1 MTHAKQQLGGTKPS
15 GCKLLGLPWDRE
27 QDVLRVVLTVE
38 ENSSTTKRSILSQL
52 AKVYD
57 PLGLASPNT
66 LNGKLLYRDICD
78 TKVPW
83 DTQLPEPLLK
93 RWTGWSNTLTDDL
106 MVPRALAPYH
116 QPISE
121 ITLHAFGDAS
131 IHGVSAAV
139 YAVVQQT
146 QGLTQGLVCAKS
158 RIAKRNL
165 TIPRLELIAGHM
177 AVNLVTNVQKALRKD
192 PVGIHC
198 WLDSTV
204 ALYWIKGK
212 GEYRQF
218 VANRVHKIQQFS
230 EVSWHHVPTSEN
242 PADLGSRG
250 QNVVNSQ
257 LWKKGPTWLSN
268 PPKWPQDVLL
278 SPSPESLAE
287 AKTTR
292 EILTTAMT
300 ENDALD
306 HLLDKYPLK
315 TVLRI
320 GAWIYRFIYN
330 CQKNPGRKQQGPI
343 STQEVEQ
350 QKLWWIKQAQKAA
363 QHSSQFQADQLQ
375 LNLQLNGQQV
385 LECRGR
391 IIGEYPIYLPDNHSF
406 TQKLVF
412 QAHLA
417 TLHGGVGLTMAKV
430 REKYWVPRLRR
441 LVKKMRGTCN
451 GCKRL
456 RAKPYPAP
464 PPGNLPST
472 RTEGSTPFQVVG
484 VDFAGPIRYKST
496 PKTESKAYLVLYVC
510 SLTRAVHLDLLKSLE
525 VREFIPSLKRFIAR
539 RGRSKVIYSDNGA
552 TFKAAAKWLQKVQK
566 DEQFHKFLADSSIKW
581 QFNLSRAP
589 WWGGQFERLIGL
601 FKSASIGNAMLR
613 WAELEEVVLDV
624 EVALNN
630 RPLGYLEDDVELPVL
645 TPHSMLHMNPSY
657 LPELEAYHVP
667 DKDLRKRA
675 KYLNKCKEVM
685 WNRWTR
691 EYLRSLREQHRQAG
705 GEQTCHPNIGDIVI
719 VKDENKNRHL
729 WKLGIV
735 SKLIKGKDGIV
746 RGAQLK
752 TTNGSIERPI
762 QLLYHLELTCDR
774 QANTV
779 LNPTAPEFRPLSS
792 RPRRDAAVAA
802 TVRMQ
807 DIAAQE

>member
-1 MTHAKQQLGGTKPS
+1 
-15 GCKLLGLPWDRE
+15 
-27 QDVLRVVLTVE
+27 
-38 ENSSTTKRSILSQL
+38 
-52 AKVYD
+52 
-57 PLGLASPNT
+57 
-66 LNGKLLYRDICD
+66 
-78 TKVPW
+78 
-83 DTQLPEPLLK
+83 
-93 RWTGWSNTLTDDL
+93 
-106 MVPRALAPYH
+106 
-116 QPISE
+116 
-121 ITLHAFGDAS
+121 
-131 IHGVSAAV
+131 
-139 YAVVQQT
+139 
-146 QGLTQGLVCAKS
+146 
-158 RIAKRNL
+158 
-165 TIPRLELIAGHM
+165 M
-177 AVNLVTNVQKALRKD
+177 AVNLVTNVQKALRTD

-257 LWKKGPTWLSN
+257 LWKKSPTWLSD
-268 PPKWPQDVLL
+268 PPKWPQGVLL

-350 QKLWWIKQAQKAA
+350 QELWWIKQAQKAA
-363 QHSSQFQADQLQ
+363 QNSSQFQADQLQ

-391 IIGEYPIYLPDNHSF
+391 IIGEYPIYLPDNHPF

-441 LVKKMRGTCN
+441 LVKKIRGTCN
-451 GCKRL
+451 GCKRF
-456 RAKPYPAP
+456 REKPYPAP
-464 PPGNLPST
+464 PLGNLPST
-472 RTEGSTPFQVVG
+472 RTQGSTPFQVVG
-484 VDFAGPIRYKST
+484 VDFAGPIRSKST
-496 PKTESKAYLVLYVC
+496 PKTESKAYLVLYAC

-525 VREFIPSLKRFIAR
+525 VREFIPSLKRFIAQ
-539 RGRSKVIYSDNGA
+539 RGRSEIIYSDNGA

-566 DEQFHKFLADSSIKW
+566 DEQFHKFQADSSIKW

-601 FKSASIGNAMLR
+601 FKSAFNKSIGNAMLR
-613 WAELEEVVLDV
+613 WAC
-624 EVALNN
+624 
-630 RPLGYLEDDVELPVL
+630 
-645 TPHSMLHMNPSY
+645 
-657 LPELEAYHVP
+657 
-667 DKDLRKRA
+667 RA
-675 KYLNKCKEVM
+675 
-685 WNRWTR
+685 RG
-691 EYLRSLREQHRQAG
+691 SG
-705 GEQTCHPNIGDIVI
+705 
-719 VKDENKNRHL
+719 
-729 WKLGIV
+729 
-735 SKLIKGKDGIV
+735 V
-746 RGAQLK
+746 R
-752 TTNGSIERPI
+752 
-762 QLLYHLELTCDR
+762 C
-774 QANTV
+774 
-779 LNPTAPEFRPLSS
+779 
-792 RPRRDAAVAA
+792 
-802 TVRMQ
+802 
-807 DIAAQE
+807 